1 MVDTIIIGIEELL
14 LFVPFSG
21 SPVQIKGAG
30 FMKFAKSLTSLA
42 CWLMAIVPGVYLLAY
57 LSARYLHLP
66 SAYYYPILAL
76 AAAGYAIFLFLV
88 HRLIRRVYNSWH
100 SREEEPAADCMNSDQ

>member
-21 SPVQIKGAG
+21 SPGQIKGAG

-88 HRLIRRVYNSWH
+88 YRLKCRIHNSAR
-100 SREEEPAADCMNSDQ
+100 SRDEETSED

>member
-76 AAAGYAIFLFLV
+76 AAAGYR
-88 HRLIRRVYNSWH
+88 RLRYIPVPGVSAEMPYSQFRAQ
-100 SREEEPAADCMNSDQ
+100 P

>member
-1 MVDTIIIGIEELL
+1 MK
-14 LFVPFSG
+14 SA
-21 SPVQIKGAG
+21 KG
-30 FMKFAKSLTSLA
+30 LTSIA
-42 CWLMAIVPGVYLLAY
+42 CWLMAIVPGVYLISY
-57 LSARYLHLP
+57 LGIRYLHIP
-66 SAYYYPILAL
+66 SAYYYPILAR